1 MRLTVI
7 WQVEVVTEKIT
18 NFNMN
23 KKIKELWEQS
33 AQRDDI
39 MDEKR
44 YEHFAELLIRECA
57 KPVNHLFKQGGGTW
71 GEVILKHF
79 DVKIGK

>member
-1 MRLTVI
+1 
-7 WQVEVVTEKIT
+7 
-18 NFNMN
+18 MN

-44 YEHFAELLIRECA
+44 YEHFAELLIRDCA
-57 KPVNHLFKQGGGTW
+57 KLVNSVYKQGGGTYA
-71 GEVILKHF
+71 EVILKNYNL
-79 DVKIGK
+79 KIK

>member
-1 MRLTVI
+1 
-7 WQVEVVTEKIT
+7 
-18 NFNMN
+18 MN

-44 YEHFAELLIRECA
+44 YEHFAELLIRDCA
-57 KPVNHLFKQGGGTW
+57 NQVNHIYKQGGGTW

-79 DVKIGK
+79 NIKIGK

>member
-1 MRLTVI
+1 
-7 WQVEVVTEKIT
+7 
-18 NFNMN
+18 MN

-44 YEHFAELLIRECA
+44 YEHFAELVIRDCA
-57 KPVNHLFKQGGGTW
+57 KQVNSVYKQGGGTYA
-71 GEVILKHF
+71 EVILKNYNL
-79 DVKIGK
+79 KIK

>member
-1 MRLTVI
+1 
-7 WQVEVVTEKIT
+7 
-18 NFNMN
+18 MN

-44 YEHFAELLIRECA
+44 YEHFAELLIRDCA
-57 KPVNHLFKQGGGTW
+57 KQVNSVYKQGGGTYA
-71 GEVILKHF
+71 EVILKNYNL
-79 DVKIGK
+79 KIK

>member
-1 MRLTVI
+1 
-7 WQVEVVTEKIT
+7 
-18 NFNMN
+18 MN

-44 YEHFAELLIRECA
+44 YEHFAELLIRDCA
-57 KPVNHLFKQGGGTW
+57 KQVNSVYKQGGGTYA
-71 GEVILKHF
+71 EVILKNYNL
-79 DVKIGK
+79 KIKWVI